1 MRNKIK
7 VILFDFGGVIAE
19 EGFRE
24 GLMEI
29 GRAHCLDP
37 DAFCLTAET
46 LIIETGYLIGHADEC
61 TFWDAVRMKTGIIA
75 SDTVLRNVIIKRF
88 KIRFEMI
95 RYANRLRSKGLIVAM
110 LSDQTNWLDEIDR
123 RSNLFQH
130 FDRIFNSFH
139 THKNKLDATV
149 FRDVCAE
156 FNIRPAETLFIDDN
170 INHIKRAKGEGLNV
184 IHFTGVRDFE
194 KRITEFVT
202 KVINKT

>member
-7 VILFDFGGVIAE
+7 AILFDFGGVIAE

-29 GRAHCLDP
+29 GRAYGFDP
-37 DAFCLTAET
+37 DEFYLTVET
-46 LIIETGYLIGHADEC
+46 LIIESGYLIGHADEC
-61 TFWDAVRMKTGIIA
+61 AFWDVVRLKTGIVA
-75 SDTVLRNVIIKRF
+75 SDAVLRNVIIKRF
-88 KIRFEMI
+88 KIRSEMI

-139 THKNKLDATV
+139 THKSKFDATV

-156 FNIRPAETLFIDDN
+156 FNIRPIETLFIDDN
-170 INHIKRAKGEGLNV
+170 IAHIQRAKGEGLKV
-184 IHFTGVRDFE
+184 IHFTGVRKFE
-194 KRITEFVT
+194 KRIRELL
-202 KVINKT
+202 